1 MYPSLYKKLAQ
12 KNAYS
17 STKGSFSIPNDN
29 ENLNDFKRSH
39 NRHEPAIVAEFP
51 VSQSH
56 QFPLSNLSET
66 E

>member
-1 MYPSLYKKLAQ
+1 MYPSLYKKLAH

-51 VSQSH
+51 VS
-56 QFPLSNLSET
+56 
-66 E
+66 